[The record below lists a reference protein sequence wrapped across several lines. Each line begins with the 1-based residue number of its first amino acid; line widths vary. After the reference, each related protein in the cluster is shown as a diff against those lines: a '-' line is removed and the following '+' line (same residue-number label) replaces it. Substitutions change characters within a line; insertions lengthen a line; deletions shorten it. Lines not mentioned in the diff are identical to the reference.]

1 MSTRDFSWD
10 KGGRFVRLTTYH
22 PRSVERQENPG
33 PQPTRNPL
41 GHLGLL
47 REVVTLLLQYR
58 STLNTVHAMTAYG
71 ESKGMLHVYHQ
82 ASLVLVSEEVRCQF
96 LTQLIYT
103 PYPWNGRLGE
113 IPRRSE
119 YSRRG
124 KISFS
129 CRESEGD
136 SQAFN

>member
-1 MSTRDFSWD
+1 
-10 KGGRFVRLTTYH
+10 
-22 PRSVERQENPG
+22 
-33 PQPTRNPL
+33 
-41 GHLGLL
+41 
-47 REVVTLLLQYR
+47 
-58 STLNTVHAMTAYG
+58 MTAYG

-136 SQAFN
+136 SQAFNWSVYWRKYAAPEAMRLRINDSVAIVLHILQNFITSEC